1 MLMEY
6 AVPAPAKVDV
16 GHQVPD
22 NVSRQFRE
30 VLRRRVQR
38 ALSAIRR
45 EWDQHASEQSIVG
58 ALITR
63 LGFSF
68 ESGNWRVSVRPQEF
82 SSQVKEPLLG
92 ADVGWRVEVRSQD
105 GTTTKAL
112 WMQAKRTERVDPDPF
127 TLKDFSEQFAKMERR
142 TDAAYGLI
150 LNRYDVVVANR
161 TTKSTLD
168 GALYEAVVC
177 LRGDRSTDVIAETL
191 NSKYVVDIE
200 VDGTTPP

>member
-1 MLMEY
+1 
-6 AVPAPAKVDV
+6 
-16 GHQVPD
+16 
-22 NVSRQFRE
+22 
-30 VLRRRVQR
+30 
-38 ALSAIRR
+38 
-45 EWDQHASEQSIVG
+45 
-58 ALITR
+58 
-63 LGFSF
+63 
-68 ESGNWRVSVRPQEF
+68 
-82 SSQVKEPLLG
+82 
-92 ADVGWRVEVRSQD
+92 
-105 GTTTKAL
+105 
-112 WMQAKRTERVDPDPF
+112 MQAKRTERVDPDPF

-177 LRGDRSTDVIAETL
+177 LRGDRSIDVIAETL